1 MNKKLFPVRQGFHF
15 FRNFRFLAPMF
26 RDARMGKYKK
36 IPWKSAFGIFAA
48 VLYVITPLDLIPEF
62 IIGFG
67 FIDDFAVSMLA
78 MKAIDMDIEHYKMWQ
93 KEQEIV
99 P

>member
-1 MNKKLFPVRQGFHF
+1 MSEKMLPAKTGFRF
-15 FRNFRFLAPMF
+15 FRNLKFLLPMLQ
-26 RDARMGKYKK
+26 DSKSGKYKK
-36 IPWKSAFGIFAA
+36 FPWKSVLGIIAA

-67 FIDDFAVSMLA
+67 FIDDFAVSLLA

-93 KEQEIV
+93 KEH
-99 P
+99 